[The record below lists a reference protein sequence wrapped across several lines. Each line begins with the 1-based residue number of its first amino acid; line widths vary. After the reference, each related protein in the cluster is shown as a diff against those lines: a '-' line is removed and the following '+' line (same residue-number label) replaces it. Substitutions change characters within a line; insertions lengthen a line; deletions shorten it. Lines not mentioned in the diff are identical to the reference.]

1 MRGWEGGIG
10 EWIRDDEVELLRV
23 GEVADAGVRHV
34 GGLVRR
40 HYIIPATHC
49 APLLLPAPATGDAEN
64 WFARL
69 VRRPASSGC
78 NSLLTLCGQRR

>member
-1 MRGWEGGIG
+1 MKITMGGG
-10 EWIRDDEVELLRV
+10 NWEWIRDDEVELLRV

-49 APLLLPAPATGDAEN
+49 APLFLAAPATGEAEI
-64 WFARL
+64 WFARS
-69 VRRPASSGC
+69 AGC
-78 NSLLTLCGQRR
+78 NFLLTLSGQRR

>member
-1 MRGWEGGIG
+1 MGGNW

-23 GEVADAGVRHV
+23 GEVSDAGVRHV

-49 APLLLPAPATGDAEN
+49 APLLLPAPKIGSLGRSAGEL
-64 WFARL
+64 RL
-69 VRRPASSGC
+69 QFPPHSVWTEAMRE
-78 NSLLTLCGQRR
+78 